1 MYIIFNFR
9 TMDYIRI
16 INNFNSKIIHKIIY
30 KIINKITN
38 KIIYKITNKTIF
50 NIIIMKYLQL
60 DKINLVHKKTM
71 KYSNKTRILITAI
84 NNIISKITNKE
95 VNNKVC

>member
-1 MYIIFNFR
+1 
-9 TMDYIRI
+9 
-16 INNFNSKIIHKIIY
+16 
-30 KIINKITN
+30 
-38 KIIYKITNKTIF
+38 
-50 NIIIMKYLQL
+50 MKYLQL